1 MIHVETYTP
10 LRFASFTVLTARSMT
25 GFMDLS
31 CQPNQMQLWFGA
43 TQISLSVYRRS
54 SGLSNTLVLFSW
66 VSKSKESTCTL
77 AAKFELISISH
88 WENGG
93 FSSGDGGTVW
103 GWWIPTIFL
112 VNPTNQLRAWG
123 FDPSFLK
130 QLLPAPGARPLHS
143 CRPTT
148 FWISAEEICWNED
161 FSGWRRTKPLR

>member
-1 MIHVETYTP
+1 MKQLPFGTAIQDTRHAWTERVLAVIDFQLFQQPAKPVAVLSDCCLLSVSACWESFEVMIHVETYTP

-43 TQISLSVYRRS
+43 TQISLSVYRPS

-66 VSKSKESTCTL
+66 VSKSKESICTL

-93 FSSGDGGTVW
+93 TLW
-103 GWWIPTIFL
+103 EL
-112 VNPTNQLRAWG
+112 VSNPLG
-123 FDPSFLK
+123 M
-130 QLLPAPGARPLHS
+130 
-143 CRPTT
+143 
-148 FWISAEEICWNED
+148 I
-161 FSGWRRTKPLR
+161 